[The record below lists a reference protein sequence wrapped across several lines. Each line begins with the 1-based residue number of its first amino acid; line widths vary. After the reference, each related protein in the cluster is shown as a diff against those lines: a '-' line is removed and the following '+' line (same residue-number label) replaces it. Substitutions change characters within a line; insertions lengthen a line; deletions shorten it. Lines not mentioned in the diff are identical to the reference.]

1 MKVRVVGALLLQIII
16 FICRV
21 IFFIV
26 IFVVFLANGI
36 FQIFVQ
42 LYAACF
48 NLTQIPSLLVRLSGV
63 LLQINNDYL
72 LMDNGL
78 FLG

>member
-1 MKVRVVGALLLQIII
+1 M

-21 IFFIV
+21 IVLIV
-26 IFVVFLANGI
+26 ILVVFSDNRI

>member
-1 MKVRVVGALLLQIII
+1 M
-16 FICRV
+16 FICHV

>member
-1 MKVRVVGALLLQIII
+1 M

-72 LMDNGL
+72 FMDNGL

>member
-1 MKVRVVGALLLQIII
+1 M

-48 NLTQIPSLLVRLSGV
+48 NLTQIPSSLLVRLSGV

>member
-1 MKVRVVGALLLQIII
+1 M
-16 FICRV
+16 FICHV

-26 IFVVFLANGI
+26 IFVVFLTICI
-36 FQIFVQ
+36 FRVFVQ

-48 NLTQIPSLLVRLSGV
+48 NLTQIPSSLLVRLSGV

>member
-1 MKVRVVGALLLQIII
+1 MFA
-16 FICRV
+16 CCV
-21 IFFIV
+21 IVLIV
-26 IFVVFLANGI
+26 ILVVFSDNCI

>member
-1 MKVRVVGALLLQIII
+1 M

-48 NLTQIPSLLVRLSGV
+48 NLTQIPSLLACATVWSFAAD
-63 LLQINNDYL
+63 Q
-72 LMDNGL
+72 
-78 FLG
+78 

>member
-1 MKVRVVGALLLQIII
+1 M

-21 IFFIV
+21 IVLIV
-26 IFVVFLANGI
+26 ILVVFSDNRI

-48 NLTQIPSLLVRLSGV
+48 NLTQIPSSLLVRLSGV

>member
-1 MKVRVVGALLLQIII
+1 MFA
-16 FICRV
+16 FCV
-21 IFFIV
+21 IVFIV
-26 IFVVFLANGI
+26 IFVVFLANCL
-36 FQIFVQ
+36 FQVFVQ

>member
-1 MKVRVVGALLLQIII
+1 MFA
-16 FICRV
+16 CCV
-21 IFFIV
+21 IVFFV

>member
-1 MKVRVVGALLLQIII
+1 M

-26 IFVVFLANGI
+26 IFVVFLANGT

-48 NLTQIPSLLVRLSGV
+48 NLTQIPSSLLVRLSGV
-63 LLQINNDYL
+63 LLQINND
-72 LMDNGL
+72 
-78 FLG
+78 

>member
-1 MKVRVVGALLLQIII
+1 MFA
-16 FICRV
+16 FCV
-21 IFFIV
+21 IVFIV
-26 IFVVFLANGI
+26 IFVMFLSICI
-36 FQIFVQ
+36 FQVFVQ

>member
-1 MKVRVVGALLLQIII
+1 MFTCCVIVLIISL
-16 FICRV
+16 
-21 IFFIV
+21 
-26 IFVVFLANGI
+26 VVFSDSCI

>member
-1 MKVRVVGALLLQIII
+1 M

>member
-1 MKVRVVGALLLQIII
+1 MFA
-16 FICRV
+16 CCV
-21 IFFIV
+21 IVFFV
-26 IFVVFLANGI
+26 IFVVFLANCI
-36 FQIFVQ
+36 FEVFVQ

>member
-1 MKVRVVGALLLQIII
+1 MFACCVIV
-16 FICRV
+16 FIA
-21 IFFIV
+21 
-26 IFVVFLANGI
+26 IFVFFFLAICI
-36 FQIFVQ
+36 FQVFVQ

>member
-1 MKVRVVGALLLQIII
+1 M

-26 IFVVFLANGI
+26 IFVVFLVNGI

>member
-1 MKVRVVGALLLQIII
+1 M
-16 FICRV
+16 FTCCV
-21 IFFIV
+21 IVLIV
-26 IFVVFLANGI
+26 ILVVFSDNRI